1 MWDSSRKKV
10 FIRTDANKVI
20 ASGHVMRCLSIADA
34 LFDLGLQVEFVMSDS
49 CAFETIRRRGW
60 RAALKFA
67 IWEASETIWEICRF
81 SQTTPQI
88 STLPVTKS
96 CT

>member
-49 CAFETIRRRGW
+49 CAFETIRRRGYDVSALDTDW
-60 RAALKFA
+60 RSIEEGADLLERKCL
-67 IWEASETIWEICRF
+67 ELVSLPRF
-81 SQTTPQI
+81 SSI
-88 STLPVTKS
+88 RIR
-96 CT
+96 